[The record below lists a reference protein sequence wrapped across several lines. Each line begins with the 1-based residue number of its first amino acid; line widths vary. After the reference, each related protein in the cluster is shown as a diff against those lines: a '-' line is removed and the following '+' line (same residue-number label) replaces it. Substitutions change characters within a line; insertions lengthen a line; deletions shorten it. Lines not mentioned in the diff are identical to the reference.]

1 MKATIIGGGVN
12 GICSAYYLTK
22 KGWEVEIID
31 PNFSSDGSSYG
42 NAGMVVPSHFI
53 PMASPGVIS
62 KGLKWILDSSSPF
75 YIKPRLNLELIQ
87 WLWSFYRHSNKSNVL
102 RSQELIWKYNELS
115 KEEYKIIASEVNF
128 DFDFQER
135 GLMMLY
141 KNEKGR
147 KEEVEI
153 GEEAIKLGLKVEF
166 LDQVGVQDKN
176 PDTKVEVMG
185 GVFYPGDAHLYS
197 NHFMISMIAHLK
209 EKGVKFISQK
219 VTGLEVESGKVKR
232 LKLDNKDNIEVEHVV
247 VAAGAWSAKLLKDA
261 GIRLLL
267 QDGKGYSVTAF
278 DTKQRPTIP
287 SILTDDKVAITPMG
301 NDLRIT
307 GTLEI
312 SGLSAKV
319 NKKRVQGF
327 LSAVPRYFPDIKVD
341 FPEDQKRL
349 WTGYRPLSSDG
360 VPYVGRTKEY
370 ENLIVA
376 TGQGMMGMSLGPE
389 TGKLVAEILNEEV
402 SELNLDLLSPNRN

>member
-1 MKATIIGGGVN
+1 M
-12 GICSAYYLTK
+12 
-22 KGWEVEIID
+22 
-31 PNFSSDGSSYG
+31 
-42 NAGMVVPSHFI
+42 
-53 PMASPGVIS
+53 
-62 KGLKWILDSSSPF
+62 
-75 YIKPRLNLELIQ
+75 
-87 WLWSFYRHSNKSNVL
+87 
-102 RSQELIWKYNELS
+102 
-115 KEEYKIIASEVNF
+115 
-128 DFDFQER
+128 
-135 GLMMLY
+135 
-141 KNEKGR
+141 
-147 KEEVEI
+147 
-153 GEEAIKLGLKVEF
+153 
-166 LDQVGVQDKN
+166 
-176 PDTKVEVMG
+176 
-185 GVFYPGDAHLYS
+185 
-197 NHFMISMIAHLK
+197 
-209 EKGVKFISQK
+209 
-219 VTGLEVESGKVKR
+219 
-232 LKLDNKDNIEVEHVV
+232 
-247 VAAGAWSAKLLKDA
+247 LKDA